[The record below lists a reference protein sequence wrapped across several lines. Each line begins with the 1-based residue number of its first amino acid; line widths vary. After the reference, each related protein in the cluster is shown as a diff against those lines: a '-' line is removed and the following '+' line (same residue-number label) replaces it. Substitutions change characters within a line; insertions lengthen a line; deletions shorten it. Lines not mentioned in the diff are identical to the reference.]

1 MKLITEMLES
11 DIEFIT
17 EAKEDGGKN
26 YFIEGVFMQ
35 GNIKNR
41 NGRLYPMETLMK
53 EVKRYNKEYVQ
64 ENRAYGELGHPQGPT
79 INLERVSHMI
89 KDLHQDGNNVRGKAK
104 IMTETPMGKIVK
116 NLMDEGAKLGVSS
129 RGMGTLKPGKDGT
142 NMVQNDFQLAT
153 AADIVADP
161 SAPEAFVEGI
171 MEGVEWL
178 QIDDR
183 WVPQYI
189 EKTQQ
194 EIKAA
199 SRANLQEVKFNAF
212 KKFLE
217 QL

>member
-1 MKLITEMLES
+1 MKLITEIHEQ
-11 DIEFIT
+11 DIQFVT

-41 NGRLYPMETLMK
+41 NGRMYPMETLMR
-53 EVKRYNKEYVQ
+53 EVARYNKEYVEQ
-64 ENRAYGELGHPQGPT
+64 NRAYGELGHPQGPT

-89 KDLHQDGNNVRGKAK
+89 KSLKQEGSDVIGRAK

-129 RGMGTLKPGKDGT
+129 RGMGTLRQNNGV
-142 NMVQNDFQLAT
+142 NEVQNDFQLAT

-161 SAPEAFVEGI
+161 SAQSAFVEGI
-171 MEGVEWL
+171 MEGVDWL
-178 QIDDR
+178 QINNT

-189 EKTQQ
+189 EETQK
-194 EIKAA
+194 EIRKVSKAQ
-199 SRANLQEVKFNAF
+199 LQEAKFKAF
-212 KKFLE
+212 TKFLK

>member
-1 MKLITEMLES
+1 MKLITEMIES
-11 DIEFIT
+11 DVQFIT

-35 GNIKNR
+35 GEIKNR
-41 NGRLYPMETLMK
+41 NGRKYPINILLK
-53 EVKRYNKEYVQ
+53 EVKRYNKEYVEQ
-64 ENRAYGELGHPQGPT
+64 NRAYGELGHPQGPT

-89 KDLHQDGNNVRGKAK
+89 KELHQDGNNIMGRAK

-129 RGMGTLKPGKDGT
+129 RGMGTLKQDRDGT
-142 NMVQNDFQLAT
+142 NVVSSDFQLAT

-161 SAPEAFVEGI
+161 SAPDAFVEGV

-178 QIDDR
+178 QVDDR
-183 WVPQYI
+183 WVPHYI
-189 EKTQQ
+189 EKTQE
-194 EIKAA
+194 EIKKA
-199 SRANLQEVKFNAF
+199 SRTELQEAKVAAF
-212 KKFLE
+212 AKFLK

>member
-1 MKLITEMLES
+1 MKLITEMLET
-11 DIEFIT
+11 DVEFIT

-41 NGRLYPMETLMK
+41 NGRMYPMETLMN
-53 EVKRYNKEYVQ
+53 EVNRYNKEYVEQ
-64 ENRAYGELGHPQGPT
+64 NRAYGELGHPQGPT

-89 KDLHQDGNNVRGKAK
+89 KELKQDGNNVMGRAK

-142 NMVQNDFQLAT
+142 NMVQSDFQLAT

-189 EKTQQ
+189 EETQKKIKTVS
-194 EIKAA
+194 K
-199 SRANLQEVKFNAF
+199 RDLQEAKIAAF
-212 KKFLE
+212 AKFLK

>member
-11 DIEFIT
+11 DVEFIT

-89 KDLHQDGNNVRGKAK
+89 KELHQDGNNVRGKAK

>member
-11 DIEFIT
+11 DVEFIT

-129 RGMGTLKPGKDGT
+129 RGMGTLKPGKNGT